1 MRRLTF
7 CLKTAC
13 NELKLFW
20 GFYWSAMLN
29 KYCTLK
35 FWERNQQMGIKQ
47 FPELNE
53 KWKMLSAKGFKNIN
67 HLLDNL
73 HMIDTICM
81 KNSEFSKGIAKKV
94 NNLK

>member
-1 MRRLTF
+1 
-7 CLKTAC
+7 
-13 NELKLFW
+13 
-20 GFYWSAMLN
+20 
-29 KYCTLK
+29 
-35 FWERNQQMGIKQ
+35 MGIKQ

-81 KNSEFSKGIAKKV
+81 KNSEFSKGIARKV